1 MLSLQQ
7 TLSLAMVALDMV
19 MVVLA
24 MVEPPFTVSITEPT
38 SMVLVYRTTIHHR
51 LLPQVQKIP
60 RHLLSGFLL
69 LLLSQAMGRLFPTAM
84 LVHTGRGNL
93 DMLEFMG
100 ILALLTLAMLKLVMV
115 LLAMLMVML
124 AMPTLEHTQDTLA
137 GHMLLLRLLRLLQL
151 LPSLSEA
158 AALPSLIVTSNSNNK

>member
-19 MVVLA
+19 VVVLA

-51 LLPQVQKIP
+51 LLPQVQKIS

-69 LLLSQAMGRLFPTAM
+69 LLLSQAMGMLCPTAM
-84 LVHTGRGNL
+84 LVHTGRAIL
-93 DMLEFMG
+93 DMLAFMG
-100 ILALLTLAMLKLVMV
+100 ILALLTLAMLMLAVV
-115 LLAMLMVML
+115 LL
-124 AMPTLEHTQDTLA
+124 AMPTLEHTKDTLA
-137 GHMLLLRLLRLLQL
+137 GHMLLLQLLL
-151 LPSLSEA
+151 LPSLNEA
-158 AALPSLIVTSNSNNK
+158 AAPP

>member
-19 MVVLA
+19 VVVLA

-38 SMVLVYRTTIHHR
+38 NMVLVYRTTIHHR

-69 LLLSQAMGRLFPTAM
+69 LLLSQAMGMLYPTAM
-84 LVHTGRGNL
+84 LVHTGRAIL
-93 DMLEFMG
+93 DMLAFMG
-100 ILALLTLAMLKLVMV
+100 ILALLTLAMLMLAVV
-115 LLAMLMVML
+115 LL
-124 AMPTLEHTQDTLA
+124 AMPTLEHTKDTLA
-137 GHMLLLRLLRLLQL
+137 GHMLLFQLL
-151 LPSLSEA
+151 LPSLNEA
-158 AALPSLIVTSNSNNK
+158 AAPP